1 MFTDNPFS
9 GLTDLVS
16 PGAMQ
21 GFVIAMIV
29 LVAGGTLFDLWHKG
43 SAQYFF
49 ANRRATAKK
58 QTRKVSSGEAASIVL
73 KTVVVDWLA
82 SGEFCSMRRRL
93 AHLLGMYG
101 FLAYAIAT
109 VLLVF
114 LYPTPD
120 TPAPAI
126 LPVLWHVGALM
137 ICIGGYWFW
146 FFIRVDV
153 VAEGN
158 SPFRVMRA
166 DLFVLSLTASATLAL
181 IWSWLES
188 AGNSWS
194 NLFLG
199 LYLAAT
205 LILFGSVPW
214 SKFSHMFFKPAAAYQ
229 KRLEDAGGSR
239 NNLPTPADKPATFGA
254 PPRHARN
261 Y

>member
-9 GLTDLVS
+9 GLAATV
-16 PGAMQ
+16 PPAAMQ
-21 GFVIAMIV
+21 GFVTAMIF

-43 SAQYFF
+43 SALYFF
-49 ANRRATAKK
+49 ATRRAAAKK
-58 QTRKVSSGEAASIVL
+58 RTRQISSGAAASIAM
-73 KTVVVDWLA
+73 KTVLVDWLA
-82 SGEFCSMRRRL
+82 SGEFCTLRRRL
-93 AHLLGMYG
+93 AHLVTMYG

-188 AGNSWS
+188 AESSWS

-205 LILFGSVPW
+205 LVLFGSVAW
-214 SKFSHMFFKPAAAYQ
+214 SKFSHMFYKPAAAWQ

-239 NNLPTPADKPATFGA
+239 NNLPAPADKPAAFGA